1 MTDLATHQ
9 RPYRHR
15 TRADAC
21 DHWARLAPD
30 LAQAAGELVRVS
42 RRSGRIGL
50 ASSTPESFVGPVPVG
65 ASFATVVAFGRA
77 RSPNTPAWT
86 LPGGSS

>member
-9 RPYRHR
+9 RHPRHL
-15 TRADAC
+15 TPADAG

-30 LAQAAGELVRVS
+30 QAQAAGELVRVS

-50 ASSTPESFVGPVPVG
+50 ASSTPESFVGLIPAG
-65 ASFATVVAFGRA
+65 GSFGTIVAFA
-77 RSPNTPAWT
+77 
-86 LPGGSS
+86 